1 MNILHK
7 YSLKSLSKY
16 RMRTIVTI
24 IGIILSTSMITAITT
39 LISSVS
45 YYGQEISRINYGN
58 WFVHISDVP
67 DELHNKL
74 LSDSS
79 ISSIMSLKYEGYSSS
94 YSQNE
99 YKPYICVQSA
109 SRSFFE
115 NMPFKLCDG
124 RFPEN
129 DTELLVPNHYS
140 NYSEDSYKIGDTVT
154 LTLGYRYTASKTH
167 LGQHD
172 SMINE
177 ITDSPNIEYIEPQAT
192 KTYTIV
198 GICERPNFE
207 SYEAPGFSFFTYD
220 PSVDDLSK
228 NHNDSNAYYDE
239 YILLKK
245 ASKAIP
251 LCKEYSNRYYS
262 CTNTALLRYYGFSTN
277 DTFKQ
282 VLYNMG
288 GILIAIVIIGSTTFI
303 RNSFSISLNERIR
316 EFGLLSS
323 IGTTKKQMKQIVRY
337 EAIMLCLIAVPIGII
352 TGISGIG
359 ITLHFIKSPIESL
372 FSTSDVSY
380 QIPSLSLH
388 LSYISIIITI
398 LLSTITVYI
407 SSAIP
412 MKKALKHSAIDA
424 ISQRTELTLNS
435 KSLNIPS
442 WVSRLFK
449 FEGVIAYKNYKR
461 NKRNYR
467 TIIFSLSMSI
477 ILFISTGA
485 FSTYTLDR
493 YNLDVPISYYDL
505 RINGYMDYSEM
516 CDFDSAY
523 TAIKSSDSIEYSEC
537 FITQNSLYTIG
548 KLTDNYKQIMN
559 DNIDGITLISTTFV
573 DDDEYAALLK
583 QYNLT
588 DLMSEV
594 NYSDITTPILFNY
607 FIKYEASD
615 DSEYASPVICQV
627 FTDTTDTLTLI
638 NDYDGKISDYI
649 YDNRNNDITDNQDI
663 PILNNNLDSLQ
674 IKLAASITPND
685 YDNQP
690 KTSHSTS
697 INTYPNLGIGPFLVY
712 PLSAY
717 HNILNKCYTFT
728 NEYAELTFNNILCT
742 IKTKDYPKAIALVD
756 KLTDNT
762 GMSYQDM
769 YKSEKEN
776 RSMLLMINILIYGF
790 TTLISLICITNI
802 FNTISTSM
810 ELRKREFAMLR
821 SCGLSQ
827 KQFYK
832 MLDFECLI
840 YSIKGSV
847 YGLIF
852 SILICLFMYT
862 RGMGKLNTFY
872 LPTKYFIIAILFAL
886 MLIYISIMYERK
898 RLEHESII
906 DTLSKESI

>member
-45 YYGQEISRINYGN
+45 HYGQEISRINYGN

-67 DELHNKL
+67 YDIHNKL
-74 LSDSS
+74 LDDTS
-79 ISSIMSLKYEGYSSS
+79 ISTIMSVKYEGYSLSD
-94 YSQNE
+94 SQNE

-109 SRSFFE
+109 SSTFFE

-124 RFPEN
+124 RLPEN
-129 DTELLVPNHYS
+129 DTELLVPNHYF
-140 NYSEDSYKIGDTVT
+140 NYSENNYKVGDTIT

-167 LGQHD
+167 LGQRD
-172 SMINE
+172 SVINE
-177 ITDSPNIEYIEPQAT
+177 ITESPNIEYLEPQTT

-207 SYEAPGFSFFTYD
+207 SYEAPGFSFFTND
-220 PSVDDLSK
+220 QSVD
-228 NHNDSNAYYDE
+228 NIPTDSSDSTAYYDE
-239 YILLKK
+239 YVLLKK
-245 ASKAIP
+245 ASNAIP
-251 LCKEYSNRYYS
+251 LCKEYSNEYYS
-262 CTNTALLRYYGFSTN
+262 CTNSALLRYYGFSTN

-282 VLYNMG
+282 ILYNMG
-288 GILIAIVIIGSTTFI
+288 GILISIVIIGSITFI
-303 RNSFSISLNERIR
+303 RNSFSISLSERIR

-337 EAIMLCLIAVPIGII
+337 EAIILCLIAVPIGII

-372 FSTSDVSY
+372 FYTSDATAKM
-380 QIPSLSLH
+380 PSLSLH
-388 LSYISIIITI
+388 LSYISIIVTI
-398 LLSTITVYI
+398 ALSTITVYI

-412 MKKALKHSAIDA
+412 MKKALKRSAIDA
-424 ISQRTELTLNS
+424 ISQRTELTINS

-442 WVSRLFK
+442 WVNRLFK
-449 FEGVIAYKNYKR
+449 FEGVITYKNYKR

-493 YNLDVPISYYDL
+493 YNLDVSMSYYDL
-505 RINGYMDYSEM
+505 RLNGYMDYNEM
-516 CDFDSAY
+516 PTFDSAY
-523 TAIKSSDSIEYSEC
+523 TAIKNSDAIEYSEC
-537 FITQNSLYTIG
+537 FITQNSLYTLG
-548 KLTDNYKQIMN
+548 NLTDDYKQIIN
-559 DNIDGITLISTTFV
+559 DNIDGVTPINITFV

-588 DLMSEV
+588 DLISTT

-607 FIKYEASD
+607 FTKYEASY
-615 DSEYASPVICQV
+615 DSDYASPVICQV

-638 NDYDGKISDYI
+638 NDYDSKISDYI
-649 YDNRNNDITDNQDI
+649 YDNRNSDITDNQDSHM
-663 PILNNNLDSLQ
+663 LSSNLDSLQ
-674 IKLAASITPND
+674 IKLAASITPDN
-685 YDNQP
+685 YDDQP
-690 KTSHSTS
+690 KTSHSTDV
-697 INTYPNLGIGPFLVY
+697 NTYPNLGIGPFLVY

-717 HNILNKCYTFT
+717 YNILNNCYTFT
-728 NEYAELTFNNILCT
+728 NEYAKLTFNNILCT
-742 IKTKDYPKAIALVD
+742 IKTKDYQKAITLID
-756 KLTDNT
+756 NLTDNT
-762 GMSYQDM
+762 GMSYQDLFQ
-769 YKSEKEN
+769 SEKEN

-827 KQFYK
+827 KQFHK

-840 YSIKGSV
+840 YSIKGSL
-847 YGLIF
+847 YGLI
-852 SILICLFMYT
+852 SSTLICLFMYT

-886 MLIYISIMYERK
+886 ILIYISIMYERK